1 VATTGKDSNSGTQSA
16 PFQTINKAA
25 KVVQAGDTVR
35 VLPGQYT
42 ANGSPTAGILTQASG
57 TASSRI
63 RYVSDTKWGAKI
75 VSSGAYS
82 VWSNHGDYV
91 DIEGFEVVGDSASNQ
106 GIFTYGSFVR
116 IIGNKVHGIPVTAG
130 CANSNGGAGIN
141 TASNTSDIDIIGNIV
156 YDIGPLPEDGLPTAS
171 YCNTAQGIY
180 SSQLRGHIQNN
191 IVYRVAAFG
200 LHLWETSNNTVVSN
214 NLSFNNGAKPD
225 SGFLGGGAIIGNPTE
240 YSALKN
246 TTVSN
251 NIIRNNRGMG
261 IVEYDYGNT
270 GSGNRFLNNIIFE
283 NGFNTIRIKTGLAS
297 GTLTSDPQMIN
308 FQMDG
313 TGNYH
318 LMSTSPAIDAG
329 TTACASK
336 TSSCVPSTDLD
347 GVTRP
352 QGSAYDI
359 GPYEY
364 PPPKPE
370 APFNLRVKLAS
381 QQFSME
387 MWMITS
393 QAILMF
399 VQLRHPVK
407 DKIPQY

>member
-1 VATTGKDSNSGTQSA
+1 MKNCLFIIGLLAALSFTRVSWATTFYVATTGNDSNSGTQFD
-16 PFQTINKAA
+16 PFKTVNKAA
-25 KVVQAGDTVR
+25 TVVQAGDTVR
-35 VLPGQYT
+35 VLPGQYVV
-42 ANGSPTAGILTQASG
+42 TAGKLNSGVITQASG

-75 VSSGAYS
+75 ISSGAYF

-91 DIEGFEVVGDSASNQ
+91 DIEGFEVIGDSASNQ
-106 GIFTYGSFVR
+106 GIFSYGSFVR
-116 IIGNKVHGIPVTAG
+116 IIRNKVHGIPVTAG

-191 IVYRVAAFG
+191 IVYRVAAYG
-200 LHLWETSNNTVVSN
+200 LHLWETGNNGVVSN
-214 NLSFNNGAKPD
+214 NLSFNNGAIPGD
-225 SGFLGGGAIIGNPTE
+225 GGYIGGGIIIGNPSG
-240 YSALKN
+240 YAALKN

-251 NIIRNNRGMG
+251 NIVRNNRGSG
-261 IVEYDYGNT
+261 IVEYDDYGNT
-270 GSGNRFLNNIIFE
+270 SSGNRFLNNIIFE

-359 GPYEY
+359 GPFEY

-370 APFNLRVKLAS
+370 VPSNLRVK
-381 QQFSME
+381 
-387 MWMITS
+387 
-393 QAILMF
+393 
-399 VQLRHPVK
+399 
-407 DKIPQY
+407 